1 MTSNFVRNIHLQS
14 GKRMLANGA
23 SMEEI
28 ASHFHL
34 VGFSEREIT
43 VLLAEF
49 GNFGVKSPDEEFV
62 SQPVL
67 R

>member
-1 MTSNFVRNIHLQS
+1 MTSHFVRTIHMQT
-14 GKRMLANGA
+14 GQRMLAEGA

-28 ASHFHL
+28 ASHFDR
-34 VGFSEREIT
+34 VGFSEWEIAA
-43 VLLAEF
+43 LLAEF

-62 SQPVL
+62 SQPNL

>member
-1 MTSNFVRNIHLQS
+1 MTSNFVRNIHLQT
-14 GKRMLANGA
+14 GKRMLVNGA

-28 ASHFHL
+28 ASHFDR
-34 VGFSEREIT
+34 VGFTEREIAL
-43 VLLAEF
+43 LLAEF